1 MGKCWKKTRV
11 SQYFKICSLVC
22 LGHFENT
29 FLSPFN
35 IYTAL
40 GMILSGSEMN
50 TKTEIMKMMH
60 LSTCLEHHT
69 IHHGISGLLFNCAER
84 GEGVEIM
91 FGNGLFTAEDV
102 DVKKDYE
109 NTLKSYYNAQTES
122 VSLYLNLLIFCVG
135 DISDGSGRCWKT
147 NKPLGW

>member
-122 VSLYLNLLIFCVG
+122 VSLYLN
-135 DISDGSGRCWKT
+135 
-147 NKPLGW
+147 